1 MTFHKSASSKLVS
14 FSDSLFGHGKVAKFL
29 PLLIGITSITALFS
43 IAFIAIL
50 PPDLIQVEVDTTS
63 TLLIVIPAGVV
74 VILTFFRIIYG
85 NTLFFRISLY
95 MILVSAFIAVVTTL
109 QVLVIGKTLAGNIFL
124 IPATVVFVV
133 FVTVF
138 AIYSVKK
145 PLDIII
151 QELNKVKTG
160 NLSISRKGLDVYG
173 EEFKNLE
180 TTLIN
185 VGDQLNHLIKTLKES
200 TEELASSSE
209 GVSNTAEEVNQLS
222 EEIAATVQQISQSAS
237 QQSTSALKSINDVN
251 KVSGVIDRALN
262 DIEQTLQVINDIA
275 SQTNILALNAAIE
288 AARAG
293 EYGRG
298 FAVVADNV
306 RRLAEETKKN
316 ASDIGLLIEEIL
328 QNLGGSIKEIQ
339 DSIQTLAIQ
348 SEEFS
353 ASSEEVAA
361 STEEQTAAMRHLTSA
376 AEQLSQLGERLLDL
390 VNRFQIS

>member
-1 MTFHKSASSKLVS
+1 MSINESTSKISLS
-14 FSDSLFGHGKVAKFL
+14 FSDSWFGHGRLVIFF
-29 PLLIGITSITALFS
+29 PLLIVITSITAVVS
-43 IAFIAIL
+43 IAFVAIL
-50 PPDLIQVEVDTTS
+50 PSDLIQIEVDTTS
-63 TLLIVIPAGVV
+63 TILIVIPTGVV
-74 VILTFFRIIYG
+74 VILAFFRAIYG

-109 QVLVIGKTLAGNIFL
+109 QILIIGKTLAGNIFL
-124 IPATVVFVV
+124 IPATIVFVV
-133 FVTVF
+133 LVTIF

-145 PLDIII
+145 PLDIVI
-151 QELNKVKTG
+151 QELNKIKTG
-160 NLSISRKGLDVYG
+160 DLSVSRKGLDVYG
-173 EEFKNLE
+173 EEFKILE

-185 VGDQLNHLIKTLKES
+185 VGDQLNHLIKTIQES
-200 TEELASSSE
+200 ATELASSSE

-222 EEIAATVQQISQSAS
+222 EEIAATIQQISQSAS
-237 QQSTSALKSINDVN
+237 QQSSSAIKSINDVN

-262 DIEQTLQVINDIA
+262 DIEQTLHVINDIA

-316 ASDIGLLIEEIL
+316 ASDIGILIEEIL
-328 QNLGGSIKEIQ
+328 QNLGGSITEIQ
-339 DSIQTLAIQ
+339 ESIQTLAIQ

-361 STEEQTAAMRHLTSA
+361 STEEQTAAMRQLTSA

-390 VNRFQIS
+390 VNQFQIS